1 MRTAACVLFAAAT
14 VLTAVAATAAEPA
27 LHKSDVLLA
36 RLAAR
41 HGYLVSPG
49 FRPIISGWLADKPAA
64 AVPLLVRT
72 HDPEAAADAV
82 ARNGG
87 RVGTRAGIVLSVTM
101 PLASAVAL
109 LDEPSVRFVEV
120 PPGKF
125 LRLNVSNPEVGALD
139 VENGKGLPMDLDGSG
154 VVLGLVDSGLDLSHP
169 EMKNDD
175 GTSRVKYLW
184 NQDVDPA
191 ESPPP
196 EYGYG
201 LECTGAALDEAT
213 CNAPDI
219 IGHGTHVS
227 GTMGGDGHK
236 YPGMAPGATFVVAK
250 SNRFDRLIDAAAYVF
265 ARADQLG
272 MPCTINMSLGGHY
285 GPHDGTSGEEIGLSE
300 LTKTPGHIIVAAA
313 GNEGSDVIHL
323 GYTATADPQKTMLE
337 VRTGEFGDTAVFNTW
352 SEAASEIEFAVGIG
366 VDAGE
371 ELIETDWF
379 KGGQAWFET
388 ELVKDNMRMGTV
400 GFQSGIYE
408 PNGKMLIDVY
418 VEPNT
423 GNPDTAYGNAG
434 GFQWYL
440 KVRGKG
446 RFDAWSASQGF
457 LAPGSNFSDQAG
469 AGIVPG
475 DNSGS
480 VGMPATSPGIISVAA
495 YMTKNTWK
503 DIEGEFKTVPGTVGA
518 IAFFSSI
525 GPSGDEARTGFKPE
539 VAAPGQYIAAALAD
553 DGIVLSPGTQIDRTH
568 VMMQGTSMACP
579 HVNGIVGL
587 MLQADPQL
595 TVEKARRIIM
605 KTAARDSFT
614 GTDQNYT
621 WGAGKVRALPAV
633 KMALGIGF
641 CESDADC
648 REGRTC
654 VSSKCVQSA
663 GGTCYEEGD
672 CAAGLECVAAVC
684 AKPVAPD
691 AGTPDAGPAPDAG
704 TSDNAPDDE
713 SSKGCG
719 CTTLGLADDSKTGIQ
734 ETGIDEIS
742 NVKSGGAKGALTAES
757 FLKKLNEA
765 GLKVK
770 DRTEVLGKLVGAGLC
785 IQASAGG
792 AGFTVCEYGDAGQ
805 ADKGAAKR
813 KAIFGES
820 AVEHVSSGTV
830 LTLAPSSDEKVKKAQ
845 AKIAEVFGNLGKSA
859 KKDQKDN
866 KDGKD
871 K

>member
-1 MRTAACVLFAAAT
+1 MRIAARVLSAAT
-14 VLTAVAATAAEPA
+14 AVLIAAPATAAEPA
-27 LHKSDVLLA
+27 LKKSDVLFT
-36 RLAAR
+36 RLAAH

-49 FRPIISGWLADKPAA
+49 FKPIIPGWLAERPAA
-64 AVPLLVRT
+64 AIPLLLHARDT
-72 HDPEAAADAV
+72 EAAANAV

-87 RVGTRAGIVLSVTM
+87 AVGTRAGTVLSVTI
-101 PLASAVAL
+101 PLSSAIAL
-109 LDEPSVRFVEV
+109 LEEPAIRFVEV
-120 PPGKF
+120 PAGRF
-125 LRLNVSNPEVGALD
+125 LRLNVSNPEVGAHD
-139 VENGKGLPMDLDGSG
+139 VEDGKGLPKEFDGTG

-169 EMKNDD
+169 EMKNGD

-191 ESPPP
+191 ADPPP

-219 IGHGTHVS
+219 IGHGTHVA
-227 GTMGGDGHK
+227 GTMGGDGNK

-250 SNRFDRLIDAAAYVF
+250 SNRFDRLIDAADYVF
-265 ARADQLG
+265 RRADQLG

-285 GPHDGTSGEEIGLSE
+285 GPHDGTSGEEIGLAE

-323 GYTATADPQKTMLE
+323 GYMATAEPQKTLLE

-352 SEAASEIEFAVGIG
+352 SEAQSEIEFAVGIG
-366 VDAGE
+366 VGAGE
-371 ELIETDWF
+371 ELAETEWF
-379 KGGQAWFET
+379 KGDQAWIET
-388 ELVKDNMRMGTV
+388 GLVKDNLTFGTV

-418 VEPNT
+418 IEPNT
-423 GNPDTAYGNAG
+423 GNPDTTYGNPG

-440 KVRGKG
+440 KARGKG
-446 RFDAWSASQGF
+446 RFDAWAASQGF

-469 AGIVPG
+469 SGIVPG

-503 DIEGEFKTVPGTVGA
+503 DIEGDVKTVPGTVGA

-595 TVEKARRIIM
+595 TVERARRIIM

-614 GTDQNYT
+614 GSEQNYT

-648 REGRTC
+648 KEGRTC
-654 VSSKCVQSA
+654 VASRCTPGE
-663 GGTCYEEGD
+663 GGACYEEGD
-672 CAAGLECVAAVC
+672 CAAGLECVDAAC
-684 AKPVAPD
+684 RKPAPPD
-691 AGTPDAGPAPDAG
+691 AGTPDAQAAPDAG
-704 TSDNAPDDE
+704 TGE
-713 SSKGCG
+713 SASEGEPSKGCG
-719 CTTLGLADDSKTGIQ
+719 CTTVAIQ
-734 ETGIDEIS
+734 
-742 NVKSGGAKGALTAES
+742 
-757 FLKKLNEA
+757 
-765 GLKVK
+765 
-770 DRTEVLGKLVGAGLC
+770 
-785 IQASAGG
+785 
-792 AGFTVCEYGDAGQ
+792 
-805 ADKGAAKR
+805 
-813 KAIFGES
+813 
-820 AVEHVSSGTV
+820 
-830 LTLAPSSDEKVKKAQ
+830 
-845 AKIAEVFGNLGKSA
+845 
-859 KKDQKDN
+859 
-866 KDGKD
+866 
-871 K
+871 